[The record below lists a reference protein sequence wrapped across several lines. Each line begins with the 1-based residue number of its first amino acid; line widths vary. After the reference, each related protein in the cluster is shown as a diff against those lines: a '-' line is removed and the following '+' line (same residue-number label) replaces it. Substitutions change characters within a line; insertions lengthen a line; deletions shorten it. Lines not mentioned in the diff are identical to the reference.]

1 MAELMPEPISGV
13 EPILMP
19 RAFAFREHASR
30 RTLAGEVH
38 ARPYEQL
45 SAPVRASHLAVMHNG
60 LSAAD
65 ERAYL
70 TELLAIHG
78 AEPPGSGATHLARD
92 LGGLRLKWER
102 HSEFSTYTFLRFDA
116 FTHPFAQSAL
126 ELVPADWL
134 ERLPGEV
141 IAALHVAVESG
152 SRSADELA
160 ALFDNNMLI
169 GSKILGG
176 AGEAWT
182 DFRLHAD
189 GFGRA
194 LVLDQ
199 GLSRGQIGRLLQ
211 RLVEIET
218 YRMMALLAFPVARHA
233 FFEVNRMDA
242 GLAGIVTELA
252 DPGVVQNDRE
262 LLDRLTAL
270 AAEAERLDA
279 ATSFRLS
286 AARAYYDIVQRR
298 IGELR
303 EDRIPGVQTVGEF
316 MDRRLAPAMRTC
328 ETAAE
333 RQQLLGRRAARAG
346 DLLRT
351 RVDIALEEKNRD
363 LLRSMNRRAKLQ
375 LRLQETVEG
384 LSVVA
389 ISYYLLG
396 LVLYAAKGLK
406 GAGLHVD
413 PDVAALVA
421 LPVILGAVVLGVR
434 RLRRALGHGGEDD

>member
-1 MAELMPEPISGV
+1 MAETIPEQTDSPGRFV
-13 EPILMP
+13 
-19 RAFAFREHASR
+19 FREHAGR
-30 RTLAGEVH
+30 RLLAGEVH

-45 SAPVRASHLAVMHNG
+45 SAPVRASHLAIMHGG

-70 TELLAIHG
+70 AELLALHG
-78 AEPPGSGATHLARD
+78 AEPPGQDTAHVTRD

-102 HSEFSTYTFLRFDA
+102 HSEFSTYTVLRFDA
-116 FTHPFAQSAL
+116 FTEPFAASAL
-126 ELVPADWL
+126 DLLPADWL
-134 ERLPGEV
+134 SRLPGEL
-141 IAALHVAVESG
+141 IAALHVAVDAAERSG
-152 SRSADELA
+152 DELA
-160 ALFDNNMLI
+160 ALFAGNMLI
-169 GSKILGG
+169 GSRVLGG
-176 AGEAWT
+176 AGEVWT

-194 LVLDQ
+194 LVVDR
-199 GLSRGQIGRLLQ
+199 GLSRGQTGRLLQ

-218 YRMMALLAFPVARHA
+218 YRMMALLAFPVARNA
-233 FFEVNRMDA
+233 FFEVTRMDR
-242 GLAGIVTELA
+242 GLADIVSELA
-252 DPGVVQNDRE
+252 DPAAGGNDRE

-270 AAEAERLDA
+270 SAEAERLDA
-279 ATSFRLS
+279 GTSFRLS
-286 AARAYYDIVQRR
+286 AARAYYDIVNRR
-298 IGELR
+298 IAELR
-303 EDRIPGVQTVGEF
+303 EDRLPGVQTVAEF
-316 MDRRLAPAMRTC
+316 TDRRLAPAMRTC

-333 RQQLLGRRAARAG
+333 RQQLLARRAARAG

-406 GAGLHVD
+406 GAGLPVD
-413 PDVAALVA
+413 PDLAALVA
-421 LPVILGAVVLGVR
+421 LPVILGAVVLGLR
-434 RLRRALGHGGEDD
+434 RLRHALGHGGEAD

>member
-1 MAELMPEPISGV
+1 MAGAMPERSWV
-13 EPILMP
+13 
-19 RAFAFREHASR
+19 FREHASR

-45 SAPVRASHLAVMHNG
+45 AAPVRASHIAIMHDG
-60 LSAAD
+60 LTAAE
-65 ERAYL
+65 ERAFL
-70 TELLAIHG
+70 TELLAPHG
-78 AEPPGSGATHLARD
+78 AEPPGDGATHLSRE
-92 LGGLRLKWER
+92 LGGLKLKWER
-102 HSEFSTYTFLRFDA
+102 HSEFSTFTFLRFDA
-116 FTHPFAQSAL
+116 FDSPFAGSAL

-134 ERLPGEV
+134 ERLPGSL
-141 IAALHVAVESG
+141 IAALHVAVEQADHSP
-152 SRSADELA
+152 DELA
-160 ALFDNNMLI
+160 ALFDGNMLI

-194 LVLDQ
+194 LVLDH
-199 GLSRGQIGRLLQ
+199 GLSRGQIGRLIQ

-233 FFEVNRMDA
+233 FFEVSRMDR
-242 GLAGIVTELA
+242 GLADIVTELA
-252 DPGVVQNDRE
+252 DPAVVQNDRE

-279 ATSFRLS
+279 STSFRLS
-286 AARAYYDIVQRR
+286 AAKAYYDIVNRR
-298 IGELR
+298 IAELR
-303 EDRIPGVQTVGEF
+303 EDRISGVQTVGEF

-333 RQQLLGRRAARAG
+333 RQQLLARRAARAG

-363 LLRSMNRRAKLQ
+363 LLRSMNRRAQLQ

-396 LVLYAAKGLK
+396 LVLYGAKGLK

-421 LPVILGAVVLGVR
+421 LPIILGAVALGVR
-434 RLRRALGHGGEDD
+434 RLRRALSHDGDEE

>member
-1 MAELMPEPISGV
+1 MAETIPEQTQV
-13 EPILMP
+13 A
-19 RAFAFREHASR
+19 RAFAFREHSGR
-30 RTLAGEVH
+30 RALAGEVH
-38 ARPYEQL
+38 ARPYELL
-45 SAPVRASHLAVMHNG
+45 SAPVRASHLAILHDG
-60 LSAAD
+60 LTAPD

-70 TELLAIHG
+70 TELLAAHG
-78 AEPPGSGATHLARD
+78 AEPPGAAATHITRD

-116 FTHPFAQSAL
+116 FTQPFGGSAL
-126 ELVPADWL
+126 ELLPTDWL

-141 IAALHVAVESG
+141 IAALHVTVDAAPRG
-152 SRSADELA
+152 GDELA
-160 ALFDNNMLI
+160 ALFDGNMLI
-169 GSKILGG
+169 GSAVLGG
-176 AGEAWT
+176 AGEVWT

-194 LVLDQ
+194 LVVDR
-199 GLSRGQIGRLLQ
+199 GLSRGQTGRLLQ

-233 FFEVNRMDA
+233 FFEVTRMDR
-242 GLAGIVTELA
+242 GLADIVTELA

-286 AARAYYDIVQRR
+286 AARAYYDIVNRR
-298 IGELR
+298 INELR
-303 EDRIPGVQTVGEF
+303 EERVPGVQTVGEF

-328 ETAAE
+328 ATAEE
-333 RQQLLGRRAARAG
+333 RQQLLARRAARAG

-363 LLRSMNRRAKLQ
+363 LLRSMDRRAKLQ

-406 GAGLHVD
+406 GAGLPVD

-421 LPVILGAVVLGVR
+421 LPVIVGAVVLGLR
-434 RLRRALGHGGEDD
+434 RLRHALGHGGDRD

>member
-1 MAELMPEPISGV
+1 MAGAMPERSWV
-13 EPILMP
+13 
-19 RAFAFREHASR
+19 FREHASR

-45 SAPVRASHLAVMHNG
+45 AAPVRASHIAIMHDG
-60 LSAAD
+60 LTAAE
-65 ERAYL
+65 ERAFL
-70 TELLAIHG
+70 TELLAPHG
-78 AEPPGSGATHLARD
+78 AEPPGDGATHLSRE
-92 LGGLRLKWER
+92 LGGLKLKWER
-102 HSEFSTYTFLRFDA
+102 HSEFSTFTFLRFDA
-116 FTHPFAQSAL
+116 FDHPFTGSAL

-134 ERLPGEV
+134 ERLPGSL
-141 IAALHVAVESG
+141 IAALHVAVEQAEHSP
-152 SRSADELA
+152 DELA
-160 ALFDNNMLI
+160 ALFDGNMLI

-194 LVLDQ
+194 LVLDH
-199 GLSRGQIGRLLQ
+199 GLSRGQIGRLIQ

-233 FFEVNRMDA
+233 FFEVSRMDR
-242 GLAGIVTELA
+242 GLADIVTELA
-252 DPGVVQNDRE
+252 DPAVVQNDRE

-279 ATSFRLS
+279 STSFRLS
-286 AARAYYDIVQRR
+286 AAKAYYDIVNRR
-298 IGELR
+298 IAELR
-303 EDRIPGVQTVGEF
+303 EDRISGVQTVGEF

-333 RQQLLGRRAARAG
+333 RQQLLARRAARAG

-363 LLRSMNRRAKLQ
+363 LLRSMNRRAQLQ

-396 LVLYAAKGLK
+396 LVLYGAKGLK

-421 LPVILGAVVLGVR
+421 LPIILGAVALGVR
-434 RLRRALGHGGEDD
+434 RLRRALSHDGDEE

>member
-1 MAELMPEPISGV
+1 MAAPIPERNWALTEHPGR
-13 EPILMP
+13 
-19 RAFAFREHASR
+19 RA
-30 RTLAGEVH
+30 LAGEVH

-45 SAPVRASHLAVMHNG
+45 VAPVRASHVAILHHG
-60 LSAAD
+60 LTATD
-65 ERAYL
+65 ERAFL
-70 TELLAIHG
+70 TELLAAHG
-78 AEPPGSGATHLARD
+78 VEPPGENAAHLSRD
-92 LGGLRLKWER
+92 LGALRLKWER
-102 HSEFSTYTFLRFDA
+102 HSEFSTYTFLRFDP
-116 FTHPFAQSAL
+116 FDHPFAAPAL
-126 ELVPADWL
+126 ELAPTDWL
-134 ERLPGEV
+134 ERMPGAV
-141 IAALHVAVESG
+141 IAALHVAVDKG
-152 SRSADELA
+152 SHSSDGLS
-160 ALFDNNMLI
+160 ALFDGNMLI
-169 GSKILGG
+169 GSKVLGG

-194 LVLDQ
+194 LVLDH

-233 FFEVNRMDA
+233 FAEVGRMDRA
-242 GLAGIVTELA
+242 LADIVTELA
-252 DPGVVQNDRE
+252 DPEVDQNDRE

-270 AAEAERLDA
+270 SAEAERLDA
-279 ATSFRLS
+279 DTSFRLS
-286 AARAYYDIVQRR
+286 AARAYYDIVTRR
-298 IGELR
+298 IDELR
-303 EDRIPGVQTVGEF
+303 EDRIAGVQTIDEF
-316 MDRRLAPAMRTC
+316 IDRRLAPAMRTC

-363 LLRSMNRRAKLQ
+363 LLRSMNRRAQLQ

-406 GAGLHVD
+406 GAGLPLN
-413 PDVAALVA
+413 PDLAALVA
-421 LPVILGAVVLGVR
+421 LPVIVGAVILGVR
-434 RLRRALGHGGEDD
+434 RLRRALGHGEDAE

>member
-1 MAELMPEPISGV
+1 MAAPIPERNWALTEHPGR
-13 EPILMP
+13 
-19 RAFAFREHASR
+19 RA
-30 RTLAGEVH
+30 LAGEVH

-45 SAPVRASHLAVMHNG
+45 VAPVRASHVAILHHG
-60 LSAAD
+60 LTATD
-65 ERAYL
+65 ERAFL
-70 TELLAIHG
+70 TELLAAHG
-78 AEPPGSGATHLARD
+78 VEPPGENAAHLSRD
-92 LGGLRLKWER
+92 LGALRLKWER
-102 HSEFSTYTFLRFDA
+102 HSEFSTYTFLRFDP
-116 FTHPFAQSAL
+116 FDHPFAAPAL
-126 ELVPADWL
+126 ELAPTDWL
-134 ERLPGEV
+134 ERMPGAV
-141 IAALHVAVESG
+141 IAALHVAVDKG
-152 SRSADELA
+152 SHSSDGLS
-160 ALFDNNMLI
+160 ALFDGNMLI
-169 GSKILGG
+169 GSKVLGG

-194 LVLDQ
+194 LVLDH

-233 FFEVNRMDA
+233 FAEVGRMDRA
-242 GLAGIVTELA
+242 LADIVTELA
-252 DPGVVQNDRE
+252 DPEVEQNDRE

-270 AAEAERLDA
+270 SAEAERLDA
-279 ATSFRLS
+279 DTSFRLS
-286 AARAYYDIVQRR
+286 AARAYYDIVTRR
-298 IGELR
+298 IDELR
-303 EDRIPGVQTVGEF
+303 EDRIAGVQTIDEF
-316 MDRRLAPAMRTC
+316 IDRRLAPAMRTC

-363 LLRSMNRRAKLQ
+363 LLRSMNRRAQLQ

-406 GAGLHVD
+406 GAGLPLN
-413 PDVAALVA
+413 PDLAALVA
-421 LPVILGAVVLGVR
+421 LPVIVGAVILGVR
-434 RLRRALGHGGEDD
+434 RLRRALGHGEDTE

>member
-1 MAELMPEPISGV
+1 MAGAMPERSWV
-13 EPILMP
+13 
-19 RAFAFREHASR
+19 FREHASR

-45 SAPVRASHLAVMHNG
+45 AAPVRASHIAIMHDG
-60 LSAAD
+60 LTAAE
-65 ERAYL
+65 ERAFL
-70 TELLAIHG
+70 TELLAPHG
-78 AEPPGSGATHLARD
+78 AEPPGDGATHLSRE
-92 LGGLRLKWER
+92 LGGLKLKWER
-102 HSEFSTYTFLRFDA
+102 HSEFSTFTFLRFDA
-116 FTHPFAQSAL
+116 FDHPFTGSAL

-134 ERLPGEV
+134 ERLPGSL
-141 IAALHVAVESG
+141 IAALHVAVEQAEHSP
-152 SRSADELA
+152 DELA
-160 ALFDNNMLI
+160 ALFDGNMLI

-194 LVLDQ
+194 LVLDH
-199 GLSRGQIGRLLQ
+199 GLSRGQIGRLIQ

-233 FFEVNRMDA
+233 FFEVSRMDR
-242 GLAGIVTELA
+242 GLADIVTELA
-252 DPGVVQNDRE
+252 DPAVVQNDRE

-286 AARAYYDIVQRR
+286 AAKAYYDIVNRR
-298 IGELR
+298 IAELR
-303 EDRIPGVQTVGEF
+303 EDRISGVQTVGEF

-333 RQQLLGRRAARAG
+333 RQQLLARRAARAG

-363 LLRSMNRRAKLQ
+363 LLRSMNRRAHLQ

-396 LVLYAAKGLK
+396 LVLYGAKGLK

-421 LPVILGAVVLGVR
+421 LPIILGAVALGVR
-434 RLRRALGHGGEDD
+434 RLRRALSHDGDEE